1 MYMKLKMTM
10 TMKMKMKINESKI
23 ENVINNETRNGI

>member
-10 TMKMKMKINESKI
+10 TMTMKMKINESKI